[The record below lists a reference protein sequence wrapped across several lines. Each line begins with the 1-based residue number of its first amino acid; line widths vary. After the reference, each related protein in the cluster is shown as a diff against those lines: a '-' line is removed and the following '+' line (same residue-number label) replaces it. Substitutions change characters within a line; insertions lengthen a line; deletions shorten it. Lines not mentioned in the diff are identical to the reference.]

1 MSFRN
6 YDNVEEHIK
15 ETYLKMRTN
24 QTYDFV
30 KKMHEKYLKY
40 FTPMKVL
47 DVLEKL
53 NNFVDI
59 SDPDINLPNIHHAF
73 QTAEAIRKDGLPDW
87 LQLVGLIHDL
97 GKVLYIFGC
106 DEDGTSLK
114 EQWSLVGDTFVVGCK
129 LPDTNIYPEFNQL
142 NPDSKNPNYNTK
154 YGIYNKN
161 CGLSNVL
168 VSFGHD
174 EYLYQVLRQNK
185 VTLPQEAL
193 YIIRF
198 HSLYPHHK
206 HNAYHHL
213 LDMKD
218 LEYFHWLKLFNKYD
232 LYTKSENNL
241 YNIDQLKSYYQNLIN
256 KYLNN
261 DSLYW

>member
-1 MSFRN
+1 MFISPLQFRQN
-6 YDNVEEHIK
+6 SGVTLLKIELFKLFYQPKLFVEKSYRI
-15 ETYLKMRTN
+15 
-24 QTYDFV
+24 
-30 KKMHEKYLKY
+30 
-40 FTPMKVL
+40 
-47 DVLEKL
+47 
-53 NNFVDI
+53 
-59 SDPDINLPNIHHAF
+59 
-73 QTAEAIRKDGLPDW
+73 
-87 LQLVGLIHDL
+87 
-97 GKVLYIFGC
+97 
-106 DEDGTSLK
+106 
-114 EQWSLVGDTFVVGCK
+114 
-129 LPDTNIYPEFNQL
+129 
-142 NPDSKNPNYNTK
+142 NYNTK
-154 YGIYNKN
+154 YGIYDKN